1 MEVILVGGS
10 ARGKVLDMVEEIS
23 FWGGVDPT
31 TGAVIEPGH
40 PRFGETVSGRVVY
53 MPRGR
58 GSSSA
63 SSVLAELL
71 RVGCGPA
78 AIVLAEPDPILAI
91 GSLVANTL
99 YGTTCPVIVTAER
112 FIDGEN
118 VNVEIEHDGVQ
129 FRRRSADNEG

>member
-1 MEVILVGGS
+1 MEMILVGGS
-10 ARGKVLDMVEEIS
+10 ASGDVLDMVEDIS
-23 FWGGVDPT
+23 FWGGIDPA
-31 TGAVIEPGH
+31 TGKVIEPGH

-78 AIVLAEPDPILAI
+78 AIVLTESDPILAI

-99 YGTTCPVIVTAER
+99 YGSICPVVVTAQR
-112 FIDGEN
+112 FADGEN
-118 VNVEIEHDGVQ
+118 VNIEADHDGVQ
-129 FRRRSADNEG
+129 FRRRSADKQG